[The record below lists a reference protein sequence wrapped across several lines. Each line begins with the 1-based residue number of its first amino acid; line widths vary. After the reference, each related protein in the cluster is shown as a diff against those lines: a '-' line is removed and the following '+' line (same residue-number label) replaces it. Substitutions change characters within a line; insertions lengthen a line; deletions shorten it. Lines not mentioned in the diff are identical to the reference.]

1 MYFLSTFENKIDRK
15 GRVSVPAP
23 YRTVLEQAGQPLIV
37 TRSLTHECLEGQG
50 AARIN
55 QIVDVLD
62 TMDSLSEETEILQ
75 TMLSSAMQMKLD
87 NEGRILLPEEF
98 LAYASIS
105 ETVVFAGAG
114 RLFRMWNPETWKSL
128 EQDHRKTIKEKGLP
142 QLVLKQDPFCRTRGR
157 HDRNA
162 PPARQAC

>member
-87 NEGRILLPEEF
+87 NEGRILPVSYTHLTLP
-98 LAYASIS
+98 
-105 ETVVFAGAG
+105 T
-114 RLFRMWNPETWKSL
+114 
-128 EQDHRKTIKEKGLP
+128 
-142 QLVLKQDPFCRTRGR
+142 TR
-157 HDRNA
+157 
-162 PPARQAC
+162 CV